1 MCRIL
6 HCKARQSGQQGWQGA
21 GRRAGCR
28 RDAWEAHPGRLR
40 VPPEHRH
47 SSMPPSALPSTR
59 SGRDVPMGA
68 ASHTPGAPPPP
79 TKPGEGWGCKGL
91 RSPSMMPHL
100 VLRPSTRLPFT
111 WCSWSAPTTAKG
123 IFSCRRRGACSPG
136 VLPGSSRGHLS
147 PTVVPRSQ
155 HSQSRHPDTHPN
167 PVVQQPVVWVL
178 VEVLLWVHADGVGL
192 QVLLDLWDTGLELG
206 SGGTHEAPW
215 EPLGHLPSPVA

>member
-1 MCRIL
+1 MPEGCL
-6 HCKARQSGQQGWQGA
+6 GSASRQA
-21 GRRAGCR
+21 
-28 RDAWEAHPGRLR
+28 
-40 VPPEHRH
+40 
-47 SSMPPSALPSTR
+47 PSTA
-59 SGRDVPMGA
+59 GA
-68 ASHTPGAPPPP
+68 PAQLHATICTPQHPLRQGCAHGCCFPHPWRPPPP
-79 TKPGEGWGCKGL
+79 PKPGEGWGCKGL

-136 VLPGSSRGHLS
+136 VLPGSSRGHFS